1 MWLFNELSELLLPIF
16 VLIIIIGGIGG
27 LVWDAA
33 SKKKK

>member
-33 SKKKK
+33 SNKKK